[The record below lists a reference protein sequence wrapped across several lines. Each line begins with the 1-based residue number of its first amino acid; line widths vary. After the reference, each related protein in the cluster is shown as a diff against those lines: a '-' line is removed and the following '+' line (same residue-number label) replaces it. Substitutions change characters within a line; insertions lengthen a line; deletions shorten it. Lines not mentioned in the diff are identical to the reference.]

1 MESEPLGLKL
11 NLRSTMYK
19 HSQNLCFLA
28 LKMEVVIPHRA
39 LLLMNSRRMN
49 FKCIVKSR
57 CLINVKSK
65 VSLNSKIK

>member
-19 HSQNLCFLA
+19 HSQNLCFLT

-39 LLLMNSRRMN
+39 LLLVNSRRMN

-57 CLINVKSK
+57 CLINVKPK
-65 VSLNSKIK
+65 VSPNSKIK